1 MDTRQ
6 AEAHLVK
13 GFILT
18 RLFQAVLTLVLLSVL
33 IFVLSRVVGNPADI
47 LIPIDSQPEA
57 RERFTRSLGLD
68 RPLHEQYITYVS
80 RLMQGD
86 LGVSVRSR
94 EPVVDLIAAR
104 LPASLALAA
113 VAMLLAIAMALPLG
127 IVAALNRGKVLD
139 TLASG
144 LALFGQSVPAF
155 WVGILL
161 IQLFAVNLRWLP
173 PSGAATPLHYVMPAF
188 TMSLFVL
195 AGMTRLL
202 RTAMLEVLGS
212 EYVRFARSKGVDER
226 RVVWKHALRNAL
238 IPVVSFGGVYFS
250 IMITMAIVTEV
261 VFAWPGIGRL
271 AYNAVVLRDFP
282 LMQAVVLATGVIV
295 IVVNLA
301 IDMTYAFIDPRIRYS
316 KA

>member
-1 MDTRQ
+1 
-6 AEAHLVK
+6 
-13 GFILT
+13 
-18 RLFQAVLTLVLLSVL
+18 
-33 IFVLSRVVGNPADI
+33 
-47 LIPIDSQPEA
+47 
-57 RERFTRSLGLD
+57 
-68 RPLHEQYITYVS
+68 
-80 RLMQGD
+80 
-86 LGVSVRSR
+86 
-94 EPVVDLIAAR
+94 
-104 LPASLALAA
+104 
-113 VAMLLAIAMALPLG
+113 
-127 IVAALNRGKVLD
+127 
-139 TLASG
+139 
-144 LALFGQSVPAF
+144 
-155 WVGILL
+155 
-161 IQLFAVNLRWLP
+161 
-173 PSGAATPLHYVMPAF
+173 MPAF

>member
-1 MDTRQ
+1 
-6 AEAHLVK
+6 VK

-47 LIPIDSQPEA
+47 LIPIDSPPEA

-161 IQLFAVNLRWLP
+161 IQLFAVTLRWLP

>member
-1 MDTRQ
+1 MT
-6 AEAHLVK
+6 
-13 GFILT
+13 GFVLT
-18 RLFQAVLTLVLLSVL
+18 RLLQALLTLVLLSML

-47 LIPIDSQPEA
+47 LIPIDSPPEA

-68 RPLHEQYITYVS
+68 RPLPEQYATYVG
-80 RLMQGD
+80 RLLQGD

-94 EPVVDLIAAR
+94 EPVMDLITAR
-104 LPASLALAA
+104 LPASLALAGL
-113 VAMLLAIAMALPLG
+113 AMLLAVAMAFPLG
-127 IVAALNRGKVLD
+127 IVAALNRGKALD

-144 LALFGQSVPAF
+144 LAIFGQSVPAF

-173 PSGAATPLHYVMPAF
+173 PSGAGTPLHYVMPAL

-226 RVVWKHALRNAL
+226 GVIWRHALRNAL
-238 IPVVSFGGVYFS
+238 IPVVGFGGVYFS

-282 LMQAVVLATGVIV
+282 LMQAVVLTTGVIV
-295 IVVNLA
+295 ITVNFA
-301 IDMTYAFIDPRIRYS
+301 VDMTYAIVDPRIRYS
-316 KA
+316 RR

>member
-1 MDTRQ
+1 
-6 AEAHLVK
+6 
-13 GFILT
+13 
-18 RLFQAVLTLVLLSVL
+18 
-33 IFVLSRVVGNPADI
+33 
-47 LIPIDSQPEA
+47 
-57 RERFTRSLGLD
+57 
-68 RPLHEQYITYVS
+68 
-80 RLMQGD
+80 
-86 LGVSVRSR
+86 
-94 EPVVDLIAAR
+94 
-104 LPASLALAA
+104 
-113 VAMLLAIAMALPLG
+113 MALPLG

>member
-1 MDTRQ
+1 M
-6 AEAHLVK
+6 K
-13 GFILT
+13 GFVLT
-18 RLFQAVLTLVLLSVL
+18 RLLQALLTLVLLSML

-47 LIPIDSQPEA
+47 LIPIDSPPEA

-68 RPLHEQYITYVS
+68 RPLPEQYINYVG
-80 RLMQGD
+80 RLLQGD

-94 EPVVDLIAAR
+94 EPVLGLITAR
-104 LPASLALAA
+104 LPASLALAGL
-113 VAMLLAIAMALPLG
+113 AMLLAVAMAVPLG
-127 IVAALNRGKVLD
+127 IVAALNRGKALD

-144 LALFGQSVPAF
+144 LAIFGQSVPAF

-173 PSGAATPLHYVMPAF
+173 PSGAGTPLHYVMPAV

-226 RVVWKHALRNAL
+226 GVIWRHALRNAL
-238 IPVVSFGGVYFS
+238 IPVVGFGGVYFS

-282 LMQAVVLATGVIV
+282 LMQAVVLTTGVIV
-295 IVVNLA
+295 IAVNFA
-301 IDMTYAFIDPRIRYS
+301 VDMTYAIVDPRIRYS
-316 KA
+316 RR

>member
-1 MDTRQ
+1 M
-6 AEAHLVK
+6 K
-13 GFILT
+13 GFIVT
-18 RLFQAVLTLVLLSVL
+18 RLFQAALTLVLLSVL

-47 LIPIDSQPEA
+47 LIPIDSPPEA
-57 RERFTRSLGLD
+57 RERFTKSLGLD

-86 LGVSVRSR
+86 LGASVRSR
-94 EPVVDLIAAR
+94 EPVADLIAAR

-113 VAMLLAIAMALPLG
+113 VAMLFAIAMALPLG
-127 IVAALNRGKVLD
+127 IIAALNRGKALD

-226 RVVWKHALRNAL
+226 GVVWKHALRNAL

-271 AYNAVVLRDFP
+271 AYNAIVLRDFP

-316 KA
+316 KS

>member
-1 MDTRQ
+1 
-6 AEAHLVK
+6 VK
-13 GFILT
+13 QLLLA
-18 RLFQAVLTLVLLSVL
+18 RLLQSFVTLILLSVL
-33 IFVLSRVVGNPADI
+33 IFVLSRVIGNPADT
-47 LIPIDSQPEA
+47 LIPLDAPPEA
-57 RERFTRSLGLD
+57 RERLTRSLGLD
-68 RPLHEQYITYVS
+68 RPLVEQYVTYVS
-80 RLMQGD
+80 GLVRGD

-94 EPVVDLIAAR
+94 EPVADLIAAR

-113 VAMLLAIAMALPLG
+113 VAMLFAIALALPLG
-127 IVAALNRGKVLD
+127 IVAALNRGKPLD
-139 TLASG
+139 TLAAG

-202 RTAMLEVLGS
+202 RTAMLGVLDS
-212 EYVRFARSKGVDER
+212 EYVRFARSKGVGER
-226 RVVWKHALRNAL
+226 EVIWQHALRNAL

-250 IMITMAIVTEV
+250 ILITMAIVTEV

-271 AYNAVVLRDFP
+271 AYNAVILRDFP

-295 IVVNLA
+295 ILVSFAVDV
-301 IDMTYAFIDPRIRYS
+301 IYALVDPRIRYS
-316 KA
+316 QT

>member
-1 MDTRQ
+1 M
-6 AEAHLVK
+6 K

-47 LIPIDSQPEA
+47 LIPIDSPPEA

-80 RLMQGD
+80 KLMQGD

-94 EPVVDLIAAR
+94 EPVVDLVAAR

>member
-1 MDTRQ
+1 M
-6 AEAHLVK
+6 K

-47 LIPIDSQPEA
+47 LIPIDSPPEA

-80 RLMQGD
+80 KLMQGD

>member
-1 MDTRQ
+1 
-6 AEAHLVK
+6 VK

-47 LIPIDSQPEA
+47 LIPIDSPPEA

-80 RLMQGD
+80 KLMQGD